1 MTTWKDTDGQP
12 GHSGRRRKPLPE
24 GGGRGSDPLAGG
36 RLRFDPTPAPHS
48 PELLLPP
55 SSATWDGASSIRDTI
70 FIVALSL

>member
-1 MTTWKDTDGQP
+1 MGSQ
-12 GHSGRRRKPLPE
+12 GAVEGGGSPLPE
-24 GGGRGSDPLAGG
+24 GGAGAVMPAGQDPPAGG

-48 PELLLPP
+48 PEPLLPP